1 MNPHDLFNKS
11 LLVTNLKAT
20 SREAVLRKMAHVLF
34 EQGFVKT
41 SFADAIV
48 DREAAFPTGLGELAI
63 PHTDRE
69 HTVKDAIAVAVL
81 EQPVDFVMMG
91 SDDETTSVS
100 VVFMLAISTNDCQ
113 IETLQTVMG
122 YAQSNDALAEL
133 KNCADAE
140 SLYDQLTED

>member
-1 MNPHDLFNKS
+1 
-11 LLVTNLKAT
+11 
-20 SREAVLRKMAHVLF
+20 MAHVLF
-34 EQGFVKT
+34 KQGFVKA

-48 DREAAFPTGLGELAI
+48 DREAVFPTGLGELAI

-100 VVFMLAISTNDCQ
+100 VVFMLAISTNDRQ

-133 KNCADAE
+133 KNCADVE
-140 SLYDQLTED
+140 SLYDQLTGGLVYEE